1 MEAASTGSIPPEGI
15 NPATAMSEARLSNGG
30 MRWGS
35 TIPSARTGLGIM
47 ESRTAVQRQILM
59 DFIILENT
67 ISQKNE
73 KRDLL

>member
-1 MEAASTGSIPPEGI
+1 MKTDITAAAKKLVP
-15 NPATAMSEARLSNGG
+15 
-30 MRWGS
+30 
-35 TIPSARTGLGIM
+35 
-47 ESRTAVQRQILM
+47 M